1 MKKMFIFILFSQLF
15 YLILTQDQNNNSTNS
30 SQTKEDNEDYVEKL
44 NITIDEIDK
53 MLLCSIFIQKGLSR
67 DKDRIEA
74 LINKTNIP
82 EIDHY
87 LVFEKIGSDILKRII
102 RI

>member
-1 MKKMFIFILFSQLF
+1 MKKMFILILFSQLF

-82 EIDHY
+82 EPDHY